1 MLSTK
6 HQRVQSADK
15 NYEEA
20 TYRQGITFNNLTE
33 GEKFDTEINRIV
45 SIINNVERE
54 FGQKNVN

>member
-54 FGQKNVN
+54 FG